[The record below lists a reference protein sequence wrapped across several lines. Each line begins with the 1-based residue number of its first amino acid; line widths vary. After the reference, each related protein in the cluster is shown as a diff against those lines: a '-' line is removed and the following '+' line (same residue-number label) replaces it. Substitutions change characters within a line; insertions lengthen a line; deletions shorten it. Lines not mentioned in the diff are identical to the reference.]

1 MTARSHDEIERAG
14 MRLHAQLEEYIK
26 TAGAIEAAGEL
37 FSVSVT
43 ILERAHGSQAT
54 LEFLQTVL
62 EFYEECNPNLKR
74 NWGFDED
81 QFGHA

>member
-1 MTARSHDEIERAG
+1 MKARTNHEIERAG
-14 MRLHAQLEEYIK
+14 MRLHAQLEEYIE

-37 FSVSVT
+37 FSVSIT

-62 EFYEECNPNLKR
+62 EFYGEHNPNLKP

-81 QFGHA
+81 QVGHA

>member
-37 FSVSVT
+37 FSVSIA

-62 EFYEECNPNLKR
+62 ECYGKHDANVRP